1 MPTERE
7 SSKTT
12 PKRDKD
18 VLAAAIEEYSASF
31 DKLTQERHIAGAKEY
46 GVVTFLGNDV
56 IRMMMEELADT
67 SNYCRMQF
75 IKLMM
80 LQHMLEQDEMWATGH
95 PKEGDGLEFGTDS
108 GSFKGTGEVGWK

>member
-1 MPTERE
+1 MTTEG
-7 SSKTT
+7 KI
-12 PKRDKD
+12 
-18 VLAAAIEEYSASF
+18 LAAAIEEYSASF

-67 SNYCRMQF
+67 ANYCRMQF

-80 LQHMLEQDEMWATGH
+80 LQHMLEADKRVTSDELG
-95 PKEGDGLEFGTDS
+95 K
-108 GSFKGTGEVGWK
+108 GSNGFKGTGETGWTKT